1 MRKRF
6 LIVGFFL
13 LAAVLLSG
21 CTGSTVWPGL
31 SASGEVAYLANT
43 SAVHAIDLKTGQ
55 ELWKFTGQG
64 GGFLNTN
71 PSLFVTTPI
80 MTEDG
85 LLIVLDS
92 GNKHIL
98 YAVDTKDVNQEQK
111 TPNVAWRFT
120 EADVHWI
127 APPLIVGNRLFAPN
141 SDGKV
146 YVLNMQ
152 DGQSEKKAINAVELS
167 SASEK
172 PGRLWAQPVADDERL
187 YVTSLDHSL
196 FAIDLESYKV
206 LWNADL
212 AGAILSSPALGSDG
226 MLYVGSFAKQLEKF
240 DPATGQHRSVLDTE
254 GWIWNTPVVDG
265 DNLYFSDVEGYAY
278 SYNTAT
284 GTLNWKVQLNQVD
297 TEKAI
302 TASPLLLDG
311 QVLITT
317 ESGDIYEVSPDG
329 KADLWHQGP
338 EKGKSYTTPIS
349 AGGYVLAAYIESDYY
364 LVALD
369 DEGDVKWTFPTN

>member
-21 CTGSTVWPGL
+21 CTGATVWPGL

-120 EADVHWI
+120 EADGHWI

-152 DGQSEKKAINAVELS
+152 DGQSEKKAIKAVELS
-167 SASEK
+167 SASQK

-196 FAIDLESYKV
+196 FAIDLESYEV
-206 LWNADL
+206 LWNAD
-212 AGAILSSPALGSDG
+212 
-226 MLYVGSFAKQLEKF
+226 
-240 DPATGQHRSVLDTE
+240 
-254 GWIWNTPVVDG
+254 
-265 DNLYFSDVEGYAY
+265 
-278 SYNTAT
+278 
-284 GTLNWKVQLNQVD
+284 
-297 TEKAI
+297 
-302 TASPLLLDG
+302 
-311 QVLITT
+311 
-317 ESGDIYEVSPDG
+317 
-329 KADLWHQGP
+329 
-338 EKGKSYTTPIS
+338 
-349 AGGYVLAAYIESDYY
+349 
-364 LVALD
+364 
-369 DEGDVKWTFPTN
+369 